1 MYCYH
6 CKHTVNHIEC
16 RSMDEVKQFQEDFA
30 NGAFKEEAAQ
40 ELLYE
45 KDNPRL
51 STLY

>member
-1 MYCYH
+1 
-6 CKHTVNHIEC
+6 
-16 RSMDEVKQFQEDFA
+16 MDEVKQFQEDFA